1 MWWDWISVALKRRIW
16 GFTIESMTGGS
27 SMVSLTA
34 TADTPTSDVS
44 PPVPV
49 KVSGVTIIVAIVACV
64 GASAA
69 AAELEEAA
77 PSSTVPSVLSFKTAM
92 LMRSQAGRAVEPRC
106 QGATQSQELLQQSLC

>member
-1 MWWDWISVALKRRIW
+1 MALKHRIW
-16 GFTIESMTGGS
+16 GFTIESITGGS
-27 SMVSLTA
+27 PMVSLTA
-34 TADTPTSDVS
+34 TADTPSDVS

-92 LMRSQAGRAVEPRC
+92 LMRGQAGRAVEPRC